1 MKILVILCF
10 LILSMITT
18 NVFGQDIELPKVE
31 AKLDMG
37 LSQALETRSASR
49 SFNDKKIQIE
59 DIGRLLWAGNGI
71 VQEKP
76 GKTVHGFDAVSGASS
91 TNKHSVQWGWGNPYL
106 KLYVML
112 ESGAYEYLPEKHQL
126 EFISDKNIIKSIGS
140 NASNPQAII
149 VIAADYGKMPRG
161 ERATTINVSF
171 MTAGST
177 AQNIHLFATVNNIK
191 MMTEVSFNKTE
202 IQKGLNLP
210 DTVKPLTIL
219 SFGYSD

>member
-1 MKILVILCF
+1 
-10 LILSMITT
+10 
-18 NVFGQDIELPKVE
+18 
-31 AKLDMG
+31 
-37 LSQALETRSASR
+37 
-49 SFNDKKIQIE
+49 
-59 DIGRLLWAGNGI
+59 
-71 VQEKP
+71 
-76 GKTVHGFDAVSGASS
+76 
-91 TNKHSVQWGWGNPYL
+91 
-106 KLYVML
+106 
-112 ESGAYEYLPEKHQL
+112 
-126 EFISDKNIIKSIGS
+126 FISDKNIIKSIGS

-177 AQNIHLFATVNNIK
+177 AQNQHLFATVNNIK